1 MDRKNNIFSIDQ
13 DLLSLY
19 LNNKDGGAGLGMSG
33 GGDTP
38 NNGQF
43 GNYINPDEDLGREF

>member
-19 LNNKDGGAGLGMSG
+19 LNNKDGGAGLGMPG
-33 GGDTP
+33 GNTP

-43 GNYINPDEDLGREF
+43 GSYNNPDEDLSKEF